1 MRREHSGS
9 GPRRF
14 LPAAAALYNRD
25 APFALP
31 MKLAGYAQ
39 ADHAAADYYDIS
51 AHRGL
56 GSVGERSG

>member
-1 MRREHSGS
+1 
-9 GPRRF
+9 
-14 LPAAAALYNRD
+14 
-25 APFALP
+25 